1 MKTKAMTIMLGGKS
15 MSEDSS
21 KISFIDAYAV
31 VLNRECEL
39 IAFRVTEISISG
51 ANTLESRIESA
62 AFLTKLTR
70 I

>member
-1 MKTKAMTIMLGGKS
+1 MKSKAMTIVLGGKS

-21 KISFIDAYAV
+21 KVSFIDAHAV

-39 IAFRVTEISISG
+39 LPFRDDRDF
-51 ANTLESRIESA
+51 NFWCQHLESRIESA